1 MDGYSFLSSD
11 EDSDS
16 EWVNI
21 HRLNKAVVDSAL
33 NSEENLL
40 SSPTG
45 QSTYPTTADSSREI
59 IQPKQPSSEQSPAEN
74 SSQQTRSGRLWSS
87 VPSFGV
93 WVATAGVQGDQ
104 KSVDAGALDDTMA
117 TNQADEQKKPGWLK
131 RKKLAAAEVMQRVKT
146 TWKSEEETEDVG
158 SINLYKRVCTC
169 NFICR
174 AIPYLCVLCS
184 TTQKLQNRPALYQV
198 AIGSMV

>member
-1 MDGYSFLSSD
+1 MDGYSCLSSD

-16 EWVNI
+16 EWV
-21 HRLNKAVVDSAL
+21 
-33 NSEENLL
+33 
-40 SSPTG
+40 
-45 QSTYPTTADSSREI
+45 TTAESSREI
-59 IQPKQPSSEQSPAEN
+59 TQPKQPSSEQSPAEN
-74 SSQQTRSGRLWSS
+74 TSQQTLSGRLWSL

-93 WVATAGVQGDQ
+93 WGATAGVQGDQ

-131 RKKLAAAEVMQRVKT
+131 WKKLAAAEVMQRVKT

-158 SINLYKRVCTC
+158 SINLYKHVCTC

-184 TTQKLQNRPALYQV
+184 TTRT
-198 AIGSMV
+198 ITE